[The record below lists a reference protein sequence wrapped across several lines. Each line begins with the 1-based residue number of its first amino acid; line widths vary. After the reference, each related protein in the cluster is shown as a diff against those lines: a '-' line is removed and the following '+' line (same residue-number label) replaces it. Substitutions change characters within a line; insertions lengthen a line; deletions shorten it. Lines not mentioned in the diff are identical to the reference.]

1 MAEPENS
8 AGFRLARRH
17 LLGAAGVAAVMGSAL
32 AEEKPGPP
40 SHPKGPKVFLD
51 YDQVELDAAYD
62 QDAYA
67 ANRPQ
72 LLSRYASAS
81 ELVRARLGPPQ
92 RVAYGPRD
100 VEELDIYRA
109 AGAKAPIMVFIH
121 GGAWRTGLAKN
132 YAFPAELFVAAGAHF
147 VVPDFAAAGEVSGDL
162 TVMAQQVRR
171 AIAWVQRNAASFG
184 GDGERL
190 HLCGHS
196 SGAHLAGVALITDW
210 QKDFSVPDDL
220 VKTALLVSGMY
231 DLKGPRLSA
240 RSSYVA
246 FDDASEAAL
255 STERHLDKLRTPLAV
270 AYASLDTPEFQR
282 QSLDF
287 ATAVKRAGKPVELIS
302 GDHYNHFELIETL
315 ANPYGLLGR
324 AALAQMGLAKG

>member
-1 MAEPENS
+1 MADPGNS
-8 AGFRLARRH
+8 AGFRLARRR
-17 LLGAAGVAAVMGSAL
+17 LLGVVGVAAVAGPAL

-51 YDQVELDAAYD
+51 YDQVELNAAYD

-72 LLSRYASAS
+72 LIQRYASTS
-81 ELVRARLGPPQ
+81 DLVRARLGPPR
-92 RVAYGPRD
+92 RVAYGPS
-100 VEELDIYRA
+100 EIEKLDIYRA

-147 VVPDFAAAGEVSGDL
+147 VVPDFAAVGEVGGSL
-162 TVMAQQVRR
+162 MVMAEQVRR
-171 AIAWVQRNAASFG
+171 AIAWAHRNAASFG

-190 HLCGHS
+190 HLAGHS

-240 RSSYVA
+240 RSSYVNSTMPA
-246 FDDASEAAL
+246 RRRSAPSVIWASCARRSWSPMPASTRRSSSGKAAT
-255 STERHLDKLRTPLAV
+255 SPPRSSRW
-270 AYASLDTPEFQR
+270 ASRSSSSAAIT
-282 QSLDF
+282 
-287 ATAVKRAGKPVELIS
+287 TIIS
-302 GDHYNHFELIETL
+302 S
-315 ANPYGLLGR
+315 
-324 AALAQMGLAKG
+324 

>member
-1 MAEPENS
+1 MGEPEKS
-8 AGFRLARRH
+8 AGFRRLRRR
-17 LLGAAGVAAVMGSAL
+17 LLGAVGVAVVLGPAL

-67 ANRPQ
+67 LNRRQ
-72 LLSRYASAS
+72 LLDRYASTS
-81 ELVRARLGPPQ
+81 DLVRARLGPPQ
-92 RVAYGPRD
+92 RVAYGPS
-100 VEELDIYRA
+100 EIEKLDIYRA

-121 GGAWRTGLAKN
+121 GGAWRTGLAKT

-147 VVPDFAAAGEVSGDL
+147 VVPDFAAVGDVGGSL
-162 TVMAQQVRR
+162 MVMAEQVRR
-171 AIAWVQRNAASFG
+171 AIAWVQANAASFG

-196 SGAHLAGVALITDW
+196 SGAHLAGAALITDW
-210 QKDFSVPDDL
+210 QKDFGVPDDL

-255 STERHLDKLRTPLAV
+255 STERHLDKLRTPLTV
-270 AYASLDTPEFQR
+270 AYAGLDTPEFQR
-282 QSLDF
+282 QSRDF
-287 ATAVKRAGKPVELIS
+287 AAAVKQAGKPVALIR

-315 ANPYGLLGR
+315 ANPHGLLGR